1 MTTDLFSL
9 DSYQYP
15 LPDDRIAKHPCEPR
29 DASRLMIIRR
39 HTGEITEMP
48 FHELGQYLFAGDQLV
63 FNDAKVVPAR
73 LIGRRDSGGVTEILL
88 VRQHAGNIWEAIGRP
103 GRKLRVGTR
112 VEFSPTFSCEVCE
125 VLDGPKRLV
134 RLIYDGDFDQQLQSH
149 GELALPPYL
158 RRPYD
163 RERDTKDYQTVFAKK
178 SGAVAVPSAALHFS
192 DNLVAKL
199 DSRGVQR
206 IAVTLDVSLGTFIPV
221 QVDDIRDHRM
231 HVERYWI
238 DEASAI
244 QLRKPQQGKQIC
256 VGTTTCRVLE
266 SAAGTGFPIGS
277 GETNIFIYPG
287 CQFQYVRSLLTNFHA
302 PGSTLLML
310 VSAFGGY
317 ELIREAYAKALER
330 GFRFLSYGDAMLIE

>member
-1 MTTDLFSL
+1 MAVDLYSL
-9 DSYQYP
+9 ASYQYP

-29 DASRLMIIRR
+29 DASRLMIVRR
-39 HTGEITEMP
+39 QTGEITEMP
-48 FHELGQYLFAGDQLV
+48 FHELGQYLSSGDQLI

-73 LIGRRDSGGVTEILL
+73 LIGRRESGGLTEILL
-88 VRQHAGNIWEAIGRP
+88 VRQHSGTVWEAIGRP
-103 GRKLRVGTR
+103 GKKLRVGTR

-125 VLDGPKRLV
+125 VLEGPKRLV
-134 RLIYDGDFDQQLQSH
+134 RLIYDGDFDQQLQAH

-163 RERDTKDYQTVFAKK
+163 RERDVKHYQTVFAKR

-192 DNLVAKL
+192 DELVATL
-199 DSRGVQR
+199 DSRGVHR

-238 DEASAI
+238 DEAASK
-244 QLRKPQQGKQIC
+244 QLREPQAGRQVC

-266 SAAGTGFPIGS
+266 SAAAHGFPMGS
-277 GETNIFIYPG
+277 GETGIFLYPG
-287 CQFQYVRSLLTNFHA
+287 CQFHYVRSLITNFHA

-317 ELIREAYAKALER
+317 DLIREAYLKALER